1 MANGSLPGIKVSF
14 CRFGD
19 PIPVKAMSKVFRA
32 RFVAG
37 LRREFPEQNR
47 TFFTSLFEKPWVVYA
62 KRPFQ
67 HPRAVVEYLGR
78 YTHKIAINNHRILS
92 LDNGQVTFSYKDYR
106 KGAQKMQMSLSDKE
120 FICTGNPETF

>member
-1 MANGSLPGIKVSF
+1 M
-14 CRFGD
+14 
-19 PIPVKAMSKVFRA
+19 
-32 RFVAG
+32 
-37 LRREFPEQNR
+37 
-47 TFFTSLFEKPWVVYA
+47 VYA